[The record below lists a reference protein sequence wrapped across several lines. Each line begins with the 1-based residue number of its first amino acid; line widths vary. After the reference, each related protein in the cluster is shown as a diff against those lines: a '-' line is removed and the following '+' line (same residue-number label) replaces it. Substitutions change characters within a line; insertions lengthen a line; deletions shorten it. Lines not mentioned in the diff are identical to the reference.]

1 VVKTYIWLS
10 AALLVLAGCSQAA
23 PRIPA
28 AQLRLVY
35 RQEDGAVRERFSFF
49 ISAEDED
56 GTEDLAE
63 VYLLN
68 DREQLVWKL
77 TDADWIRLEK
87 SGQTWIGSHD
97 IAMADDGGL
106 PRGAYR
112 AVLVDKGGAR
122 AERTLAFDDA
132 AVQRRAFPSLRFE
145 TGRYT
150 VLSAYPEH
158 QLIVYDEKGA
168 LIRKLAL
175 KAKTGIIADL
185 QLPPAARSVVLWAE
199 DPVSNIAALTD
210 GVLLKDQ

>member
-63 VYLLN
+63 VYLLH

-77 TDADWIRLEK
+77 TDADWIRVEK

-97 IAMADDGGL
+97 IAMADDASL

-112 AVLVDKGGAR
+112 AVLVDKSGAR

-132 AVQRRAFPSLRFE
+132 SGQRRAFPSLDLE
-145 TGRYT
+145 KKRYA
-150 VLSAYPEH
+150 VVSDYPDH
-158 QLIVYDEKGA
+158 QLIVYDEKGG
-168 LIRKLAL
+168 LIKKLPL
-175 KAKTGIIADL
+175 TTRTGSLADL
-185 QLPPAARSVVLWAE
+185 KLPPAARSVALWAE
-199 DPVSNIAALTD
+199 DPVAGVAAMTD
-210 GVLLKDQ
+210 AVPVKDR